1 MPKQT
6 HVPLRV
12 VKVPLD
18 RTVRTNFRKD
28 FPRMSRLYL
37 EMIENTSKIVPKYI
51 GKELGIFNCL
61 CCNESEISKSEF
73 HAGHYIS
80 EVNGGKTNKENL
92 RPICAGCNLSMGK
105 KNMDE
110 YMNQYYKIENN

>member
-51 GKELGIFNCL
+51 GKEFVPNYNTMAPQSPEPSLTT
-61 CCNESEISKSEF
+61 K
-73 HAGHYIS
+73 
-80 EVNGGKTNKENL
+80 NL
-92 RPICAGCNLSMGK
+92 QTL
-105 KNMDE
+105 D
-110 YMNQYYKIENN
+110 